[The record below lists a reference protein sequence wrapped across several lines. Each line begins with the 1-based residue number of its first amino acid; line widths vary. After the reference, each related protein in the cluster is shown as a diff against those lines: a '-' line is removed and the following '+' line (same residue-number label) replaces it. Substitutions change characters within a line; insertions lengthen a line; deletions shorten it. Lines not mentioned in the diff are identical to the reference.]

1 MIQFDLYFADFF
13 NMENVKRALL
23 HLTPE
28 DVTDEQFKEEWDE
41 RFNAIREAATKNML
55 AEVEKR
61 KKRLE
66 ALRGD
71 EQLGG
76 E

>member
-1 MIQFDLYFADFF
+1 
-13 NMENVKRALL
+13 MENVKRALL
-23 HLTPE
+23 YLTPE
-28 DVTDEQFKEEWDE
+28 DVTDEQFTAEWDE
-41 RFNAIREAATKNML
+41 RFKAIREAATKNML

-71 EQLGG
+71 EGPDG
-76 E
+76 K